1 MDGIT
6 DDKAN
11 NFENTTKRQTPKMT
25 FVYVL
30 KQAIRLVFYFF
41 TKKKKGLKR
50 LMMNR
55 IIPQIINKPNTG
67 KKKLET
73 APTRIPIEWMMPWS
87 VMNKQNRANIAVK
100 LIENFN
106 QISCAVLPLNSN
118 KKVARQ
124 QPMAIRTESSSHL
137 NEVQVLI

>member
-73 APTRIPIEWMMPWS
+73 APTRIPIEWMMP
-87 VMNKQNRANIAVK
+87 
-100 LIENFN
+100 
-106 QISCAVLPLNSN
+106 
-118 KKVARQ
+118 
-124 QPMAIRTESSSHL
+124 
-137 NEVQVLI
+137 

>member
-1 MDGIT
+1 M
-6 DDKAN
+6 KNKN
-11 NFENTTKRQTPKMT
+11 N
-25 FVYVL
+25 
-30 KQAIRLVFYFF
+30 
-41 TKKKKGLKR
+41 GLKR

-55 IIPQIINKPNTG
+55 IMPQIINKPNTG

-87 VMNKQNRANIAVK
+87 VINKQNKANIAIK

-124 QPMAIRTESSSHL
+124 QPIAIRTENSSHL
-137 NEVQVLI
+137 KDVHVLI

>member
-1 MDGIT
+1 
-6 DDKAN
+6 
-11 NFENTTKRQTPKMT
+11 
-25 FVYVL
+25 
-30 KQAIRLVFYFF
+30 
-41 TKKKKGLKR
+41 
-50 LMMNR
+50 MMNR

-87 VMNKQNRANIAVK
+87 VINKQNKANIAVK

-118 KKVARQ
+118 KKSGKATADSNKNRK
-124 QPMAIRTESSSHL
+124 
-137 NEVQVLI
+137 

>member
-1 MDGIT
+1 
-6 DDKAN
+6 
-11 NFENTTKRQTPKMT
+11 
-25 FVYVL
+25 
-30 KQAIRLVFYFF
+30 
-41 TKKKKGLKR
+41 
-50 LMMNR
+50 MNR
-55 IIPQIINKPNTG
+55 IIPQTINKPNTG
-67 KKKLET
+67 KKTLEI

-87 VMNKQNRANIAVK
+87 VINKQNKANIAVK

-137 NEVQVLI
+137 KDVHVLI